1 MGELKIGD
9 QTNEKESLVT
19 ENGQLKETI
28 DKEKAINGL
37 KEDEIAKLNFLVDE
51 ATSKLC
57 KAQEEIV
64 LVKDQSSE
72 LGKQLEVLNMEKN
85 SITVDALSRLETIE
99 SLKADKIAL
108 TEEISKV
115 QEESKSMEEILE
127 GIEQKR
133 QELDIEKQRL
143 NENLNEVGAN
153 CEKRGE
159 EIKQHVNKIAEL
171 QAKLENQDELN
182 HKLEF
187 FRAKWKK
194 WKAKKM
200 KLKLNWK

>member
-1 MGELKIGD
+1 MGQSKLGGKDTEVNNMRTENQQLFKFVEEKEAAMKALELKIGD

-85 SITVDALSRLETIE
+85 SITVDALS
-99 SLKADKIAL
+99 
-108 TEEISKV
+108 
-115 QEESKSMEEILE
+115 
-127 GIEQKR
+127 
-133 QELDIEKQRL
+133 
-143 NENLNEVGAN
+143 
-153 CEKRGE
+153 
-159 EIKQHVNKIAEL
+159 
-171 QAKLENQDELN
+171 
-182 HKLEF
+182 
-187 FRAKWKK
+187 
-194 WKAKKM
+194 
-200 KLKLNWK
+200 